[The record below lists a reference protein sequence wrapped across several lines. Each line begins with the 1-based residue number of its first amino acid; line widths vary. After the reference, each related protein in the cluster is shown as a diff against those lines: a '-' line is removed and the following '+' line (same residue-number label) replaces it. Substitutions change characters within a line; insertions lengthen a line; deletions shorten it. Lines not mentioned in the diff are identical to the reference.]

1 MRTEVILSRME
12 KIQKEKKRKRLIWKI
27 KRELLR
33 GTVFLIGTMAIDLV
47 VLGLVLVEPERMLW
61 IFAVGLCLAL
71 DAWLSHIIYERKE
84 KRHEQ
89 TDRSV
94 RQKNG
99 KSIDTASDRYFR
111 ICADQR

>member
-1 MRTEVILSRME
+1 MRTEAILSRME
-12 KIQKEKKRKRLIWKI
+12 KVQKERQRKRLLWKI

-47 VLGLVLVEPERMLW
+47 VLGLALTEPKRMLW
-61 IFAVGLCLAL
+61 ILAVGLCLAL

-94 RQKNG
+94 RQENG
-99 KSIDTASDRYFR
+99 KSIDTASDRHFR
-111 ICADQR
+111 IYAGQR